1 MINEDNFFYKK
12 IEELKMTD
20 IRKLAVLGGG
30 VSTITSIFELTS
42 QPNWQQ
48 KYDITLY
55 QMGWRLGGKGAS
67 GRNLEDHGRIEEHGI
82 HVWFGFYYNAFKC
95 MRACYEE
102 LDRPVDAPLATLYE
116 AFTPHHSTALAQDF
130 RNEWSVWPVNV
141 PPLPGKV
148 GEGPDPVN
156 ILEALSV
163 LINWL
168 IKHAEKEPDAL
179 EEGAGL
185 FDFIE
190 HIKEEVEDFFEDEL
204 VLAAVKKL
212 KTVRKGL
219 SDCATEKDKAKL
231 DNLLN
236 DIICLME
243 DVRETLTGLLI
254 IPAKLSVKVNRIY
267 TSLDFVL
274 TMGIGVLK
282 GELYLP
288 GALNNI
294 NDQNFKDW
302 LTTWG
307 ANELTTSGP
316 LMNGMYGGFFAY
328 KEGDL
333 SQPNVEAGTVIKAGL
348 WAIVAVRES
357 FVWRMQAGM
366 GDVVFAPY
374 YEVLKRRGVKFKF
387 FHQVEEVCA
396 IEENGKLLVNEIR
409 LARQVPL
416 KDESQEYD
424 PLVNVKDLPCW
435 PSSPLYDQIETSV
448 AAKLIENDINLE
460 SFWSNWPELY
470 EQQKLTLKMGE
481 DYDQVILGIS
491 VASLPS
497 IAPSLLALNPAFK
510 AMAEGISTVATQAYQ
525 VWQNKDVQELGWP
538 EYKEGEEA
546 PEILGYDSQKLD
558 SWADVSYLVK
568 REEWQQGDPDAP
580 KDISY
585 FCGVFTP
592 EKAPATPNPDY
603 PKSQK
608 AIVEADVKDFM
619 LNRSGFLWPNAN
631 PKKGT
636 YEWDYLVAPSELKG
650 EARLSAQYC
659 RANIDP
665 SERYVQST
673 VGTTKL
679 RLKTD
684 DSGFDNLLITGDWI
698 LNGFNMGCVESATI
712 SGLQTARAIMGGDQE
727 IFGEALFD

>member
-1 MINEDNFFYKK
+1 MTNVRK
-12 IEELKMTD
+12 I
-20 IRKLAVLGGG
+20 AVFGGG
-30 VSTITSIFELTS
+30 VSAVTSIFELTS
-42 QPNWQQ
+42 QPNWQE

-95 MRACYEE
+95 MRACYDE
-102 LDRPVDAPLATLYE
+102 LDRPENAALSTLYD
-116 AFTPHHSTALAQDF
+116 AFTPHYSTALAQDF
-130 RNEWSVWPVNV
+130 RQEWSVWPVNV

-148 GEGPDPVN
+148 GEGADPVN

-168 IKHAEKEPDAL
+168 LKQADKEPDAL
-179 EEGAGL
+179 GESAGF

-190 HIKEEVEDFFEDEL
+190 HVKDEVEDFFEDEII
-204 VLAAVKKL
+204 LAAVKKL
-212 KTVRKGL
+212 KLVRKGL
-219 SDCATEKDKAKL
+219 SECATQNDKNKL
-231 DNLLN
+231 AVLLN
-236 DIICLME
+236 ELVCIME
-243 DVRETLTGLLI
+243 DVREALTGLLY
-254 IPAKLSVKVNRIY
+254 IPARMSVKVNRIY

-288 GALNNI
+288 GALNAI
-294 NDQNFKDW
+294 NDQNFNDW
-302 LTTWG
+302 LTSWG
-307 ANELTTSGP
+307 ASELTTSGP
-316 LMNGMYGGFFAY
+316 LMKGMYGGFFAY
-328 KEGDL
+328 KDGDL
-333 SQPNVEAGTVIKAGL
+333 AQPNVEAGTVIKAGL
-348 WAIVAVRES
+348 WAVVAVREA

-374 YEVLKRRGVKFKF
+374 YEVLKKRGVTFKF
-387 FHQVEEVCA
+387 FHKVEEVCA
-396 IEENGKLLVNEIR
+396 IEENGKHLVNQIR
-409 LARQVPL
+409 LVKQVPL
-416 KDESQEYD
+416 KDEAQEYD
-424 PLVNVKDLPCW
+424 PLVDVKDLPCW
-435 PSSPLYDQIETSV
+435 PSTPLYDQIDPSV

-460 SFWSNWPELY
+460 SFWTNWPELY
-470 EQQKLTLKMGE
+470 EQEPITLKMGE

-491 VASLPS
+491 VASLPGV
-497 IAPSLLALNPAFK
+497 APSLLALNPDFK
-510 AMAEGISTVATQAYQ
+510 AMAEGLSTVATQAYQ

-546 PEILGYDSQKLD
+546 PEILGFDSQALD

-568 REEWQQGDPDAP
+568 REEWSESDPEAP

-585 FCGVFTP
+585 FCGVFAP
-592 EKAPATPNPDY
+592 DKAPSVPDPAY
-603 PKSQK
+603 PKLQK
-608 AIVEADVKDFM
+608 AKVERGVKDFM
-619 LNRSGFLWPNAN
+619 LNRVGFLWPNAN
-631 PKKGT
+631 PEKGT
-636 YEWDYLVAPSELKG
+636 YKWDYLVAPSSITG
-650 EARLSAQYC
+650 AARLDAQYC
-659 RANIDP
+659 RANVDP

-684 DSGFDNLLITGDWI
+684 GAGFDNLLITGDWI

-712 SGLQTARAIMGGDQE
+712 SGLQTARAIMGGNHE

>member
-1 MINEDNFFYKK
+1 MKLPFLFN
-12 IEELKMTD
+12 IEGSVMTSV
-20 IRKLAVLGGG
+20 RKLAVLGGG
-30 VSTITSIFELTS
+30 VSAVTSIFDLTS
-42 QPNWQQ
+42 EPDWQN

-102 LDRPVDAPLATLYE
+102 LDRPVGAPLATLYE
-116 AFTPHHSTALAQDF
+116 AFTPHHSTALAQNF
-130 RNEWSVWPVNV
+130 HNEWSVWPVKV

-148 GEGPDPVN
+148 GEGADPVD
-156 ILEALSV
+156 ILDALSV

-168 IKHAEKEPDAL
+168 LKQAEKEPEPLDEDANF
-179 EEGAGL
+179 
-185 FDFIE
+185 FDFIS
-190 HIKEEVEDFFEDEL
+190 HVKDEVEDYFEDE
-204 VLAAVKKL
+204 VILAAVKKL
-212 KTVRKGL
+212 KVVRNGL
-219 SDCATEKDKAKL
+219 SECATQKDKNKFDKL
-231 DNLLN
+231 INE
-236 DIICLME
+236 IICIME
-243 DVRETLTGLLI
+243 EVRETLTGLLS
-254 IPAKLSVKVNRIY
+254 IPAKLNLKINRIY

-274 TMGIGVLK
+274 TMGIGILK
-282 GELYLP
+282 GKLYLP
-288 GALNNI
+288 GALNAI

-302 LTTWG
+302 LTSWG
-307 ANELTTSGP
+307 ANGLTTSGP

-333 SQPNVEAGTVIKAGL
+333 NQPNVEAGTVIKAGL

-387 FHQVEEVCA
+387 FHQVEEICA
-396 IEENGKLLVNEIR
+396 VEEKGKLLVNEIR
-409 LARQVPL
+409 LAKQVPL
-416 KDESQEYD
+416 KGEAAEYD
-424 PLVNVKDLPCW
+424 PLVDVKNLPCW
-435 PSSPLYDQIETSV
+435 PSAPLYNQIEDKI

-460 SFWSNWPELY
+460 SFWTNWPELY
-470 EQQKLTLKMGE
+470 DQQKLTLKMGE

-491 VASLPS
+491 VASLS
-497 IAPSLLALNPAFK
+497 SVAPSLLALNPDFK
-510 AMAEGISTVATQAYQ
+510 AMAEGISTVSTQAYQ
-525 VWQNKDVQELGWP
+525 IWQNKDIEALGWP
-538 EYKEGEEA
+538 EYKKGEEE
-546 PEILGYDSQKLD
+546 PEILGYDSQQLD

-568 REEWQQGDPDAP
+568 REEWQLGDPDAP

-585 FCGVFTP
+585 FCGVFSP
-592 EKAPATPNPDY
+592 DKAPQAPDPSY

-608 AIVEADVKDFM
+608 ARVESDVKDFM

-631 PKKGT
+631 PEKGK
-636 YEWDYLVAPSELKG
+636 YKWDFLVAPKTLVG

-684 DSGFDNLLITGDWI
+684 GSGFDNLLITGDWI

-712 SGLQTARAIMGGDQE
+712 SGLQTARAIKGDSYE

>member
-1 MINEDNFFYKK
+1 MI
-12 IEELKMTD
+12 MTD
-20 IRKLAVLGGG
+20 VRRIAVLGGG
-30 VSTITSIFELTS
+30 VSAVTSVFDLTS
-42 QPNWQQ
+42 QKDWQK

-102 LDRPVDAPLATLYE
+102 LDRPSNAPLAGLYD

-130 RNEWSVWPVNV
+130 RKEWSVWPVNV

-148 GEGPDPVN
+148 GEGPNPVN
-156 ILEALSV
+156 ILDALSV
-163 LINWL
+163 LIDWL
-168 IKHAEKEPDAL
+168 IKHAEEEPEL
-179 EEGAGL
+179 KEGANF
-185 FDFIE
+185 FDV
-190 HIKEEVEDFFEDEL
+190 IKYIKDEVEDFIEDEAIFAL
-204 VLAAVKKL
+204 VKKL
-212 KTVRKGL
+212 KLVKKGL
-219 SDCATEKDKAKL
+219 SDCATQSDQNKL
-231 DNLLN
+231 ENWLN
-236 DIICLME
+236 DVIILME
-243 DVRETLTGLLI
+243 DIRESLTALLV
-254 IPAKLSVKVNRIY
+254 IPAKINLKINRTY
-267 TSLDFVL
+267 TTLDFIL

-282 GELYLP
+282 GKLYLP
-288 GALNNI
+288 GALNQI
-294 NDQNFKDW
+294 NDQNFNAW
-302 LTTWG
+302 LTSWG

-316 LMNGMYGGFFAY
+316 IMNGMYGGFFAY
-328 KEGDL
+328 KDGDL

-348 WAIVAVRES
+348 WAVVAVRES

-374 YEVLKRRGVKFKF
+374 YEVLKKRGVKFKF
-387 FHQVEEVCA
+387 FHKVEEVCA
-396 IEENGKLLVNEIR
+396 IEKEGRRMVNEIQ
-409 LARQVPL
+409 LVKQVPL
-416 KDESQEYD
+416 QEGEKDYD

-435 PSSPLYDQIETSV
+435 PATPLYDQIEASV
-448 AAKLIENDINLE
+448 AAKLIDNDINLE
-460 SFWSNWPELY
+460 SFWTNWSELY
-470 EQQKLTLKMGE
+470 EQEKISLKMG
-481 DYDQVILGIS
+481 DDFDQVILGIS

-497 IAPSLLALNPAFK
+497 VAPDLLALNPAFK
-510 AMAEGISTVATQAYQ
+510 TMAEGLSTVATQAYQ
-525 VWQNKDVQELGWP
+525 VWQNKDIQALGWP

-546 PEILGYDSQKLD
+546 PEILGYDAQSLD

-568 REEWQQGDPDAP
+568 REEWPVSDPDAP

-585 FCGVFTP
+585 FCGVFAPDKTP
-592 EKAPATPNPDY
+592 KAPDPSY
-603 PKSQK
+603 PKSQRAK
-608 AIVEADVKDFM
+608 VEADAKDFM

-631 PKKGT
+631 PEKGV
-636 YEWDYLVAPSELKG
+636 YKWEYLVAPTYMVG
-650 EARLSAQYC
+650 EQRLDAQYS

-712 SGLQTARAIMGGDQE
+712 SGLQTARAVKGE
-727 IFGEALFD
+727 KYAIFGESLFD

>member
-1 MINEDNFFYKK
+1 MKLFFLLD
-12 IEELKMTD
+12 IEEVVMTD
-20 IRKLAVLGGG
+20 VRKLAVLGGG
-30 VSTITSIFELTS
+30 VATITSLFDLTS
-42 QPNWQQ
+42 QPDWKE

-102 LDRPVDAPLATLYE
+102 LDRPKDKPLSTLYE

-130 RNEWSVWPVNV
+130 RHDWSVWPVNV

-148 GEGPDPVN
+148 GEGADPVD

-168 IKHAEKEPDAL
+168 LKQAEKEPEPLDEDANF
-179 EEGAGL
+179 
-185 FDFIE
+185 FDFIS
-190 HIKEEVEDFFEDEL
+190 HVKDEVEDYFEDEIIL
-204 VLAAVKKL
+204 VAVKKL
-212 KTVRKGL
+212 KVVKNGL
-219 SDCATEKDKAKL
+219 SECATQKDKNKFDKL
-231 DNLLN
+231 INE
-236 DIICLME
+236 IICIME
-243 DVRETLTGLLI
+243 DVRETLTGLLS
-254 IPAKLSVKVNRIY
+254 IPARLNLKINRIY

-282 GELYLP
+282 GELYVP
-288 GALNNI
+288 GALSKI

-302 LTTWG
+302 LTLWG
-307 ANELTTSGP
+307 ASELTTSGP

-328 KEGDL
+328 KDGDL

-357 FVWRMQAGM
+357 FVWRMHAGM

-387 FHQVEEVCA
+387 FHQVEEICA
-396 IEENGKLLVNEIR
+396 IEKDGRHLISEIR
-409 LARQVPL
+409 IAQQVPL
-416 KDESQEYD
+416 KQGVDEYC
-424 PLVNVKDLPCW
+424 PLVDVKDLPCW
-435 PSSPLYDQIETSV
+435 PSAPLYKQIEPSI

-460 SFWSNWPELY
+460 SFWSNWSELY
-470 EQQKLTLKMGE
+470 DQPKITLKMGE
-481 DYDQVILGIS
+481 DYDQVIFGIS
-491 VASLPS
+491 VASIPS
-497 IAPSLLALNPAFK
+497 VAPSLMALNPVFK
-510 AMAEGISTVATQAYQ
+510 TMAEGLSTVATQAYQ
-525 VWQNKDVQELGWP
+525 VWQNQDIESLGWP

-546 PEILGYDSQKLD
+546 PEILGFDSQSLD

-568 REEWQQGDPDAP
+568 REEWQAGDPDSP

-585 FCGVFTP
+585 FCGVFAPDTAP
-592 EKAPATPNPDY
+592 KAPDPSY

-608 AIVEADVKDFM
+608 AKVEAGVKDFM
-619 LNRSGFLWPNAN
+619 LNRVGFLWPNAN
-631 PKKGT
+631 PQEGVYKW
-636 YEWDYLVAPSELKG
+636 EYLVAPSQMKG
-650 EARLSAQYC
+650 EERLDAQYC

-684 DSGFDNLLITGDWI
+684 ESGFDNLLITGDWI

-712 SGLQTARAIMGGDQE
+712 SGLQTARAVKGESYG
-727 IFGEALFD
+727 IFGETLFD

>member
-1 MINEDNFFYKK
+1 MKLLFLEN
-12 IEELKMTD
+12 IEEIAMKD
-20 IRKLAVLGGG
+20 VKKLAVLGGG
-30 VSTITSIFELTS
+30 VSAVTSVFDLTS
-42 QPNWQQ
+42 EQNWQE

-55 QMGWRLGGKGAS
+55 QMGWRLGGKGSS
-67 GRNLEDHGRIEEHGI
+67 GRNLEDHARIEEHGI

-102 LDRPVDAPLATLYE
+102 LGRPKDAPLATLYD

-130 RNEWSVWPVNV
+130 RHEWSVWPVNV

-163 LINWL
+163 LINGL
-168 IKHAEKEPDAL
+168 LKYADKEPEAL
-179 EEGAGL
+179 DENAGF
-185 FDFIE
+185 FDFID
-190 HIKEEVEDFFEDEL
+190 HIKDEVEDFFEDEII
-204 VLAAVKKL
+204 LAAVKKL
-212 KTVRKGL
+212 KLVRKGL
-219 SDCATEKDKAKL
+219 SECATQKDKNKL
-231 DNLLN
+231 ADLLK
-236 DIICLME
+236 DIIHLME
-243 DVRETLTGLLI
+243 DVREV
-254 IPAKLSVKVNRIY
+254 LSVLQFSAKINLKINRIY

-288 GALNNI
+288 GALNRI
-294 NDQNFKDW
+294 NDQNFNDW
-302 LTTWG
+302 LASWG
-307 ANELTTSGP
+307 ANELTTTGP

-328 KEGDL
+328 KDGDL
-333 SQPNVEAGTVIKAGL
+333 SQPDVEAGTVIKAGL

-387 FHQVEEVCA
+387 FHQVQEVCA
-396 IEENGKLLVNEIR
+396 IEKEGKHVVNEVK
-409 LARQVPL
+409 LVKQVPL
-416 KDESQEYD
+416 KNEDKEYD
-424 PLVNVKDLPCW
+424 PLVDVKDLPCW
-435 PSSPLYDQIETSV
+435 PSFPLYDQIEPSV
-448 AAKLIENDINLE
+448 ATKLIENDINLE
-460 SFWSNWPELY
+460 SFWSDWPELY
-470 EQQKLTLKMGE
+470 EQQSITLKMGV

-510 AMAEGISTVATQAYQ
+510 TMAEGLSTVATQAYQ
-525 VWQNKDVQELGWP
+525 VWQNKDVKELGWP

-546 PEILGYDSQKLD
+546 PEILGFDSQSLD

-568 REEWQQGDPDAP
+568 REEWQTDDPDAP

-585 FCGVFTP
+585 FCGVF
-592 EKAPATPNPDY
+592 APDIAPNTPNPAY
-603 PKSQK
+603 PKAQK
-608 AIVEADVKDFM
+608 SKVEQSVKNFM
-619 LNRSGFLWPNAN
+619 LNRVGFLWPNAN
-631 PKKGT
+631 PEKGI
-636 YEWDYLVAPSELKG
+636 YQWDYLVAPTDIKG
-650 EARLSAQYC
+650 EERLGAQYC

-684 DSGFDNLLITGDWI
+684 ESGFDNLLITGDWI

-712 SGLQTARAIMGGDQE
+712 SGLQTARAIKGEKGE